1 MSKLDGAWVFFT
13 HNTGD
18 EALDFAVAGN
28 LGSDGS
34 GRVTEYVFEA
44 VPYVGFV
51 KCECKAGDDPSV
63 NHLVI
68 VDGANGRPDHHC
80 DYTNGGPCDG
90 ASSNIDDDIMKAIAP
105 GSPIIYVLYS
115 SVGGLCIKEDEH
127 RAIFDAAV
135 RCNSGRKIHTRW
147 CTRARK
153 LVNSRWWRLPWTI
166 RTTSSS
172 VERRRTQDGSTDLHR
187 FAYVFLPRYVAAA
200 EKIARSKI

>member
-68 VDGANGRPDHHC
+68 VDGASGRLNHHC

-127 RAIFDAAV
+127 RAIFDAALRCLWAEDPYQVVHQGQKIGEQPLVEVAVDDQDHVVFGGTAPYAGWKHGSAPV
-135 RCNSGRKIHTRW
+135 RVCLSSEVR
-147 CTRARK
+147 
-153 LVNSRWWRLPWTI
+153 
-166 RTTSSS
+166 SSS
-172 VERRRTQDGSTDLHR
+172 
-187 FAYVFLPRYVAAA
+187 
-200 EKIARSKI
+200 